1 MAVHF
6 PASVK
11 VEENALLC
19 LFWGLHTADYISC
32 TACLLKSKTQ
42 SQSGGTLHGDSVL
55 WREKVAV

>member
-11 VEENALLC
+11 VEENTLLY

-32 TACLLKSKTQ
+32 TACLVKSKTH
-42 SQSGGTLHGDSVL
+42 SQSGGTLHGDGVL
-55 WREKVAV
+55 